1 MKINGKEYLSPQE
14 QLFENTKDIE
24 ELKQIIKPVY
34 QTTATLTSS
43 SVSVAL
49 TDTNVED
56 ATEGWL
62 MTNDGLLFKITA
74 NDGTTVLLIYYAD
87 LKGPQGETGPSGAE
101 VQIDDTGTSATKVWS
116 SQKTSDKID
125 LISDKG
131 IYYTTVQPTLD
142 NGVYLLD
149 VSDLG
154 NNNTYTWQKYGD
166 LIIYV
171 DGNDNPTE
179 LWKCVGLNGTHDVM
193 TVEKVAEFG
202 GGKQLY
208 QHNITITSNYYNGS
222 GLYNITANI
231 TIFNDSNTQF
241 TKETLKQWLI
251 DKNFSTYTLNYGLI
265 TGSVSASGAGSSYAI
280 CGIGAS
286 STDATNIIRVFY
298 MMAVDQNPQAKVDYD
313 MNAIQYFTDTVLE
326 I

>member
-24 ELKQIIKPVY
+24 ELKQIVKPVY

-49 TDTNVED
+49 SDTNIGD

-87 LKGPQGETGPSGAE
+87 LKGPQGDTGPSGAE
-101 VQIDDTGTSATKVWS
+101 VQIDDSETSATKVWS
-116 SQKTSDKID
+116 SQKVNNKID

-131 IYYTTVQPTLD
+131 IYYTEFQPTLD
-142 NGVYLLD
+142 NGDYTLN

-166 LIIYV
+166 LIIYI
-171 DGNDNPTE
+171 DGNGNPTE
-179 LWKCVGLNGTHDVM
+179 LWKCIGLNGTHDVM
-193 TVEKVAEFG
+193 TVEKVADYAK
-202 GGKQLY
+202 GKQLY
-208 QHNITITSNYYNGS
+208 QHFVKIAINNPSLGSNLVDTP
-222 GLYNITANI
+222 LYILNDNSEQMA
-231 TIFNDSNTQF
+231 FNDILSYLQ
-241 TKETLKQWLI
+241 TKGFINNLNVYPYITYVYNSSAISVGLFNDNGTLKAALT
-251 DKNFSTYTLNYGLI
+251 NMN
-265 TGSVSASGAGSSYAI
+265 
-280 CGIGAS
+280 GAS
-286 STDATNIIRVFY
+286 QTTIPNTTPI
-298 MMAVDQNPQAKVDYD
+298 
-313 MNAIQYFTDTVLE
+313 TDTVIPL
-326 I
+326 